1 MRGGL
6 AAVLLALW
14 SVIAAGSTADA
25 KSSSKLDPALRRA
38 LAEALADTPS
48 FQDRFDAEVWLV
60 DMSGRLARW
69 VGQAQ
74 ERSTMLAAIHR
85 EASRSNLNPQLVLAL
100 IHVESRY
107 DRFALS
113 PAGARGLMQI
123 MPFWLNEIGRPEANL
138 FDVDTNLRIGCTILR
153 HYLDRERG
161 NLFRALGRYNGTL
174 GNARYPNKVFN
185 ARQRIWYTQ

>member
-85 EASRSNLNPQLVLAL
+85 EARRSNLNPQLVLAL